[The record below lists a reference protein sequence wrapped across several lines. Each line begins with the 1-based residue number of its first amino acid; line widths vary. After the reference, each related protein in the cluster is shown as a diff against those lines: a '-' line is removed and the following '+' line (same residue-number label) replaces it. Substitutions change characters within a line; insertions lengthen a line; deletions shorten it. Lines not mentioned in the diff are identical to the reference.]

1 MIQAKTL
8 EKRKNYRSLKNLRD
22 TPTINSFRDKNVEK
36 KAREIEN
43 ITLLPIADFF
53 EAAEAKFHAN
63 FVHDIKASQIHFVEE
78 KDKTIDLDQVNAVF
92 FFFQVKNY
100 PGAPQFL
107 IGRFQCVSLSVSR
120 SCVSV

>member
-8 EKRKNYRSLKNLRD
+8 EKRKNHRSLNNLRD

-78 KDKTIDLDQVNAVF
+78 KDKTIDQLNAVF
-92 FFFQVKNY
+92 FFFK
-100 PGAPQFL
+100 
-107 IGRFQCVSLSVSR
+107 
-120 SCVSV
+120 